1 MSRLLEAR
9 DLCAYYGPTQV
20 LFGLGLAVDEGG
32 ITTLL
37 GANGAG
43 KTTTLRSLSGMCR
56 TNGDIRFDGKAIA
69 GRATEDI
76 VRLGIAHVPQ
86 GRGTF
91 SRQTVEENLEIGAMT
106 RHGRA
111 AIAADV
117 ERVYG
122 YFPRLKERRGQQA
135 GTLSGGEQQMLA
147 VGRAMMLRP
156 RLMLL
161 DEPSFGLAPLIVEEL
176 FGILRTLNKNEKV
189 SMLLVEQNAALALD
203 LADHAYLI
211 ETGRLVTEGPA
222 RQLRDDENIRRS
234 YLATDGTADGTVSAS
249 GAGGLATGGIYACM
263 ALAVVMIYQAIDH
276 LNFAQGEMAMF
287 STFIAWQLIQ
297 WGFPYWL
304 AFGATIVIS
313 FAAGVVIERVV
324 LKPIHDAPVLSHVV
338 AFIALLAILNSSAGF
353 LWDWTI
359 KSFASPFGSGQF
371 MGQNLLSKHDAGMI
385 GVTLLMLVALY
396 LFFRHTRI
404 GLAMRAAAANPE
416 SARLAGIR
424 VGWMNAL
431 GWGMAAA
438 IGAVAGMLIAPVVFL
453 EPNMMLSILLYGF
466 GRRGGRRADSP
477 GGAVFGG
484 FSVGVIENLAGPTSR
499 WSGAR

>member
-1 MSRLLEAR
+1 MSAVLEAR
-9 DLCAYYGPTQV
+9 ELCAYYGPTQV
-20 LFGLGLAVDEGG
+20 LFALGLAVEDGG

-56 TNGDIRFDGKAIA
+56 TSGDIRFEGRAIN

-106 RHGRA
+106 RRDRK

-117 ERVYG
+117 ERVYA
-122 YFPRLKERRGQQA
+122 YFPRLKERHRQQA

-176 FGILRTLNKNEKV
+176 FGILRTLNQTEKV

-222 RQLRDDENIRRS
+222 QQLRDDENIRRA
-234 YLATDGTADGTVSAS
+234 YLG
-249 GAGGLATGGIYACM
+249 Y
-263 ALAVVMIYQAIDH
+263 
-276 LNFAQGEMAMF
+276 
-287 STFIAWQLIQ
+287 
-297 WGFPYWL
+297 
-304 AFGATIVIS
+304 
-313 FAAGVVIERVV
+313 
-324 LKPIHDAPVLSHVV
+324 
-338 AFIALLAILNSSAGF
+338 
-353 LWDWTI
+353 
-359 KSFASPFGSGQF
+359 
-371 MGQNLLSKHDAGMI
+371 
-385 GVTLLMLVALY
+385 
-396 LFFRHTRI
+396 
-404 GLAMRAAAANPE
+404 
-416 SARLAGIR
+416 
-424 VGWMNAL
+424 
-431 GWGMAAA
+431 
-438 IGAVAGMLIAPVVFL
+438 
-453 EPNMMLSILLYGF
+453 
-466 GRRGGRRADSP
+466 
-477 GGAVFGG
+477 
-484 FSVGVIENLAGPTSR
+484 
-499 WSGAR
+499 